1 MDRGRLNFAA
11 CLPACQP
18 ARLYVRIGALCYIPN
33 HSFYNHI
40 KEDLG
45 NVRTFEVA

>member
-1 MDRGRLNFAA
+1 MDRGRLNFA
-11 CLPACQP
+11 ACQP

-40 KEDLG
+40 
-45 NVRTFEVA
+45 